1 MYGEAITPGK
11 LEYNKDFTVETT
23 SNPQLRD
30 TGQLLPFSMP
40 SKLLILH
47 GQVKYCCFSTISC
60 ESLFNDLKQFVSVLS

>member
-30 TGQLLPFSMP
+30 TSQLLPFSMP

-47 GQVKYCCFSTISC
+47 GQVKYCCFIAISC
-60 ESLFNDLKQFVSVLS
+60 VPESLFNDLK